1 MFESTG
7 WILEEPTVSDT
18 SKYDL
23 LVPTIVKENSFES
36 ENQAEIGL
44 IQQYQFSS
52 TLQRMSVICRR
63 LGSDYF
69 EIFTKGSPEMIISLS
84 RPETVPNG
92 ILDRLK
98 EYTVQG
104 YRVIGM
110 GTKTITN
117 MPFHKIP
124 KLQREDVECDLEFV
138 GLIVLENRLKPQ
150 TGAVIETLQNAGM
163 KIVMVTGDN
172 IQTAV
177 SVARECGIIQSGH
190 SVIDIITTKPTKS
203 DVARIR
209 YQESDGAP
217 ITGTKVKD
225 VEAMC
230 ERKYHF
236 VVSGSAWTDINQY
249 FPEIIPKIVTKGVV
263 FARMSGQQK
272 QQLVEELQNL
282 GYYVAMCGDGAND
295 CGALKAANVGISL
308 SEAESSVASP
318 FTSKEPNI
326 SCTTQVI
333 KEGRAALVTS
343 FGVFKLMLC
352 YSLTE
357 FSSVIILYAI
367 DSNLTS
373 LHCYENYAVY
383 SVSMF
388 QYIIMAVVFS
398 KGRPYRKPI
407 YTNYIFLFAIFV
419 MIAICAYVTVD
430 PATWIVDSLE
440 LVMPPL
446 YDGRVAI
453 LVMAVVNFAVSVIME
468 EVIVEGVLHKIV
480 RPKFRNV
487 DKSRQKY
494 LRIERDLAQDQS
506 WPNTSSGN
514 VSFGEV
520 SERGPRGVV
529 NNGYSEE
536 VETTKY

>member
-1 MFESTG
+1 MWGVVPIEDHRIEKPIKDINTMAKDSLLFQGMLTCHSLTLIDNELCGDPLDIKMFESTG

-23 LVPTIVKENSFES
+23 LVPTIVKENGFES

-282 GYYVAMCGDGAND
+282 GYYV
-295 CGALKAANVGISL
+295 
-308 SEAESSVASP
+308 
-318 FTSKEPNI
+318 
-326 SCTTQVI
+326 
-333 KEGRAALVTS
+333 
-343 FGVFKLMLC
+343 
-352 YSLTE
+352 
-357 FSSVIILYAI
+357 
-367 DSNLTS
+367 
-373 LHCYENYAVY
+373 
-383 SVSMF
+383 
-388 QYIIMAVVFS
+388 
-398 KGRPYRKPI
+398 
-407 YTNYIFLFAIFV
+407 
-419 MIAICAYVTVD
+419 
-430 PATWIVDSLE
+430 
-440 LVMPPL
+440 
-446 YDGRVAI
+446 
-453 LVMAVVNFAVSVIME
+453 
-468 EVIVEGVLHKIV
+468 
-480 RPKFRNV
+480 
-487 DKSRQKY
+487 
-494 LRIERDLAQDQS
+494 
-506 WPNTSSGN
+506 GN
-514 VSFGEV
+514 
-520 SERGPRGVV
+520 
-529 NNGYSEE
+529 
-536 VETTKY
+536 